1 MTARRRVRPAVT
13 ALALLAIA
21 GLMPPRAVSH
31 AQVTVRTTGHELGD
45 MLEDV
50 GHLLRSPLRADQK
63 DWLGVALTG
72 AGFAALLAI
81 DKPVDDWVVRR
92 PTEPALRV
100 LAPFREETGP
110 LSRLVTA
117 KQLVPL
123 SAALIIAGAVT
134 DRRGLREAGWGCI
147 SGWGVSNI
155 VRYTT
160 YAIVS
165 RDRPS
170 AAEGEP
176 LAFAVPGG
184 GWNQHAFPAGH
195 AMNAFACA
203 SFWSARFELSV
214 AEPVLYAGA
223 TLSALS
229 RIADRRHW
237 SSDTFVGIVTGIAIG
252 HTLARRYEDRES
264 SRATA
269 AALARNAGAA
279 TSSPADMAT
288 HHTRLVARRPVV
300 ILWRGHF

>member
-1 MTARRRVRPAVT
+1 MSARMRVAPSVT
-13 ALALLAIA
+13 YYALLVLA
-21 GLMPPRAVSH
+21 GLVSPHLVAH

-45 MLEDV
+45 MFEDV

-63 DWLGVALTG
+63 DWMGLALTG
-72 AGFAALLAI
+72 AGFAALLVL

-92 PTEPALRV
+92 PTEPGLRV
-100 LAPFREETGP
+100 LAPFREETGV

-123 SAALIIAGAVT
+123 STALVIAGAVT

-155 VRYTT
+155 VRYAT

-170 AAEGEP
+170 AADGEP

-203 SFWSARFELSV
+203 SFWSARFDLSA

-237 SSDTFVGIVTGIAIG
+237 SSDTFVGIVGGIALG
-252 HTLARRYEDRES
+252 HTIARRYERRES
-264 SRATA
+264 DRAATA
-269 AALARNAGAA
+269 RVGGAGAEA
-279 TSSPADMAT
+279 SSPADIAT
-288 HHTRLVARRPVV
+288 HHTRLVAPRPVV
-300 ILWRGHF
+300 ILWRARF